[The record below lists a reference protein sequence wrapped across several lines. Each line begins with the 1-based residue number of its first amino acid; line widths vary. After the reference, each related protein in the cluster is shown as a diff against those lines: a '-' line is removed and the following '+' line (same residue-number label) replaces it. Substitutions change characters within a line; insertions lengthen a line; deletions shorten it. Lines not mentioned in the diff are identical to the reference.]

1 MSGQFT
7 FYNNFIKDCKPG
19 NSEENVTIYDAMVK
33 CANLGDQC
41 YGITLNT
48 GCDTTSNPAQNCYT
62 SAIPDPSQLAEKV
75 YFCNSGQLQWA
86 GQLDQSWVSAI
97 KWTGRDVFNGDL
109 PPDPGVVSS
118 PEDGDHERHQHHH
131 RH

>member
-19 NSEENVTIYDAMVK
+19 NSEENVIIYDAMVK

-41 YGITLNT
+41 YGITLYT
-48 GCDTTSNPAQNCYT
+48 GVCDGYVPGQNCYT
-62 SAIPDPSQLAEKV
+62 SAIPDPSQMADKV
-75 YFCNSGQLQWA
+75 YFCNQGQLQWA
-86 GQLDQSWVSAI
+86 GQLNQNWVSAI

-109 PPDPGVVSS
+109 PPDPGTFTGS
-118 PEDGDHERHQHHH
+118 EENHH
-131 RH
+131 RKHGRH